1 MKEIY
6 RVRDLRFSYGK
17 NEVLKGANLSVKQ
30 GDFLAFIGANGSGK
44 STLIKLL
51 LGIEKPT
58 SGTIEYDGK
67 PLGKDTD
74 FSRISYVPQLMVA
87 SYDFP
92 ITVKELVDLG
102 LYGEKLTADER
113 ERRIDDALS
122 LVDLEG
128 FRDRLYGALSGGQRQ
143 RVLIAKALISMTDVL
158 ILDEPTTGIDFK
170 AREELFH
177 IFRHLHDIHGITIL
191 MITHELHLV
200 EDMIDGV
207 YVLEDGVLEKEA
219 RLMEL
224 FQYEYMIRAMIVGLV
239 LSVVIPAMGV
249 VIVNRRLAMIGDALS
264 HVSLAGVMFGLLV
277 GINPILGAI
286 ITCAVAALSMEWI
299 RRRFPLTGKSPRR

>member
-1 MKEIY
+1 MKAIY
-6 RVRDLRFSYGK
+6 RVKDLHFSYGK
-17 NEVLKGANLSVKQ
+17 NEVLKGVNLSVKQ

-92 ITVKELVDLG
+92 ITVEELVDLG

-113 ERRIDDALS
+113 KRRIDDALS

-128 FRDRLYGALSGGQRQ
+128 FHHRLYGALSGGQRQ

-177 IFRHLHDIHGITIL
+177 ILRHLHDIHGITIL

-207 YVLEDGVLEKEA
+207 YVLEDGVLEK
-219 RLMEL
+219 
-224 FQYEYMIRAMIVGLV
+224 
-239 LSVVIPAMGV
+239 
-249 VIVNRRLAMIGDALS
+249 RRG
-264 HVSLAGVMFGLLV
+264 
-277 GINPILGAI
+277 
-286 ITCAVAALSMEWI
+286 
-299 RRRFPLTGKSPRR
+299 

>member
-6 RVRDLRFSYGK
+6 RVSDLRFSYGK
-17 NEVLKGANLSVKQ
+17 NDVLKGVNLSVKQ

-58 SGTIEYDGK
+58 SGTIEYNGQ

-92 ITVKELVDLG
+92 ITVEELVDLG
-102 LYGEKLTADER
+102 LYGEKLNEEER
-113 ERRIDDALS
+113 KSRIDDALS
-122 LVDLEG
+122 LVDLED
-128 FRDRLYGALSGGQRQ
+128 FRHRLYGALSGGQRQ

-177 IFRHLHDIHGITIL
+177 ILRHLHDVHGITIL

-200 EDMIDGV
+200 EEIIDGI
-207 YVLEDGVLEKEA
+207 YVLEDGVLEK
-219 RLMEL
+219 R
-224 FQYEYMIRAMIVGLV
+224 
-239 LSVVIPAMGV
+239 
-249 VIVNRRLAMIGDALS
+249 
-264 HVSLAGVMFGLLV
+264 
-277 GINPILGAI
+277 
-286 ITCAVAALSMEWI
+286 
-299 RRRFPLTGKSPRR
+299 

>member
-17 NEVLKGANLSVKQ
+17 TEVLKGVNLSVKQ

-74 FSRISYVPQLMVA
+74 FSHISYVPQLMVA

-92 ITVKELVDLG
+92 ITVNELVDLG

-113 ERRIDDALS
+113 KCRIDDALS

-128 FRDRLYGALSGGQRQ
+128 FCDRLYGALSGGQRQ

-177 IFRHLHDIHGITIL
+177 ILRHLHDIHGITIL

-207 YVLEDGVLEKEA
+207 YVLEDGVLEK
-219 RLMEL
+219 R
-224 FQYEYMIRAMIVGLV
+224 
-239 LSVVIPAMGV
+239 
-249 VIVNRRLAMIGDALS
+249 
-264 HVSLAGVMFGLLV
+264 
-277 GINPILGAI
+277 
-286 ITCAVAALSMEWI
+286 
-299 RRRFPLTGKSPRR
+299 

>member
-17 NEVLKGANLSVKQ
+17 NEVLKGVNLSVKQ

-67 PLGKDTD
+67 PLGKGTD

-177 IFRHLHDIHGITIL
+177 ILRHLHDIHGITIL

-207 YVLEDGVLEKEA
+207 YVLEDGVLEK
-219 RLMEL
+219 
-224 FQYEYMIRAMIVGLV
+224 
-239 LSVVIPAMGV
+239 
-249 VIVNRRLAMIGDALS
+249 RRD
-264 HVSLAGVMFGLLV
+264 
-277 GINPILGAI
+277 
-286 ITCAVAALSMEWI
+286 
-299 RRRFPLTGKSPRR
+299 

>member
-6 RVRDLRFSYGK
+6 RVSDLRFSYGK
-17 NEVLKGANLSVKQ
+17 NDVLKGVNLSVKQ

-51 LGIEKPT
+51 LGVEKPT
-58 SGTIEYDGK
+58 SGTIEYNGK

-92 ITVKELVDLG
+92 ITVEELVDLG
-102 LYGEKLTADER
+102 LYGEKLNEEER
-113 ERRIDDALS
+113 KSRIDDALS
-122 LVDLEG
+122 LVDLED
-128 FRDRLYGALSGGQRQ
+128 FRHRLYGALSGGQRQ

-177 IFRHLHDIHGITIL
+177 ILRHLHDVHGITIL

-200 EDMIDGV
+200 EEIIDGI
-207 YVLEDGVLEKEA
+207 YVLEDGVLEK
-219 RLMEL
+219 R
-224 FQYEYMIRAMIVGLV
+224 
-239 LSVVIPAMGV
+239 
-249 VIVNRRLAMIGDALS
+249 
-264 HVSLAGVMFGLLV
+264 
-277 GINPILGAI
+277 
-286 ITCAVAALSMEWI
+286 
-299 RRRFPLTGKSPRR
+299 